1 MQEETSV
8 IILAAGHSS
17 RMKQLKLSLRLNGG
31 KTFLENIINQYVEF
45 GCKEI
50 IVVINK
56 EGREYLK
63 NNPIDVIDKIKFVLN
78 EHPEYE
84 RFFSVKTGLSALNK
98 GNFVFIHNVDNPIIS
113 VNTLKLI
120 YLKRKK
126 ADWIKPIFKNR
137 GGHPILISNKV
148 AEELVLFK
156 EFNVHLNRFL
166 ERYSSKA
173 VEIEDDNILLN
184 VNTQKDYLNL

>member
-1 MQEETSV
+1 MQEKTSV
-8 IILAAGHSS
+8 IILAAGYSS
-17 RMKQLKLSLRLNGG
+17 RMKQLKLSLRLSGG

-56 EGREYLK
+56 EGSEYLK
-63 NNPIDVIDKIKFVLN
+63 NNPIDVACKIKFVLN

-84 RFFSVKTGLSALNK
+84 RFFSIKTGLSILNK

-113 VNTLKLI
+113 KKTLSLI
-120 YLKRKK
+120 YFQRLN
-126 ADWIKPIFKNR
+126 ADWIKPVFRNR

-148 AEELVLFK
+148 VEEIVSIKDFK
-156 EFNVHLNRFL
+156 VHLNHFL
-166 ERYSSKA
+166 ENYSCKS
-173 VEIEDDNILLN
+173 VEIEDNNILLN